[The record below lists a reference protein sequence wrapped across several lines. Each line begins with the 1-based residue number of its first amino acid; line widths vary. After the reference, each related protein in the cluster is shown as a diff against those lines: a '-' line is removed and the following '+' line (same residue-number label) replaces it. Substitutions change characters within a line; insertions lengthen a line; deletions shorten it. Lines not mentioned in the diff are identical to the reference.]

1 MCSVSDIP
9 LAQWFLYVP
18 PPLDDDDVDKAA
30 RKATTSILTGRT
42 MKDIRKAEKGK
53 WADLLADF
61 HKRTRKT
68 YQEITGGKSSRTSDL
83 LECPEALEAFA
94 AAGEF

>member
-1 MCSVSDIP
+1 
-9 LAQWFLYVP
+9 
-18 PPLDDDDVDKAA
+18 
-30 RKATTSILTGRT
+30 

-61 HKRTRKT
+61 YKRTRKT
-68 YQEITGGKSSRTSDL
+68 YQEVTGGKSSRTSGL